1 MLEQWIVMG
10 DDGRRRVDCDDCA
23 GEISTGIL
31 VALCGRRIACLGW
44 RNVVAGEDE
53 ETDGDVVADE
63 GVAGEWSVEEG
74 VSRTWH
80 EDALGVLVADEV
92 YGELWMT
99 WVMLSATAG
108 AVGGAHAAPSAYAG
122 DEEAWLL
129 NAVGSARGCSC
140 AWRGP

>member
-1 MLEQWIVMG
+1 MLTATIVLASG
-10 DDGRRRVDCDDCA
+10 LARSSREIGLLRVGCA
-23 GEISTGIL
+23 SRDSAGGM
-31 VALCGRRIACLGW
+31 
-44 RNVVAGEDE
+44 VAGEDE
-53 ETDGDVVADE
+53 ETDGDEVADE

-108 AVGGAHAAPSAYAG
+108 AVGGARAAPSAYAG
-122 DEEAWLL
+122 DEEAWSL
-129 NAVGSARGCSC
+129 NAVGSVRGCSC
-140 AWRGP
+140 A

>member
-1 MLEQWIVMG
+1 MDVGVSTATTVLARSARESWLL
-10 DDGRRRVDCDDCA
+10 RVGCA
-23 GEISTGIL
+23 SRDSAVGM
-31 VALCGRRIACLGW
+31 
-44 RNVVAGEDE
+44 VAGEDE

-108 AVGGAHAAPSAYAG
+108 AVGGARAAPSAYAG
-122 DEEAWLL
+122 DEEAWSL
-129 NAVGSARGCSC
+129 NAVGSVRGCSC
-140 AWRGP
+140 T

>member
-1 MLEQWIVMG
+1 MVC
-10 DDGRRRVDCDDCA
+10 RRRRKPNMACD
-23 GEISTGIL
+23 
-31 VALCGRRIACLGW
+31 
-44 RNVVAGEDE
+44 
-53 ETDGDVVADE
+53 
-63 GVAGEWSVEEG
+63 
-74 VSRTWH
+74 

-108 AVGGAHAAPSAYAG
+108 VAGGARAALSVYAG

-140 AWRGP
+140 AWREP